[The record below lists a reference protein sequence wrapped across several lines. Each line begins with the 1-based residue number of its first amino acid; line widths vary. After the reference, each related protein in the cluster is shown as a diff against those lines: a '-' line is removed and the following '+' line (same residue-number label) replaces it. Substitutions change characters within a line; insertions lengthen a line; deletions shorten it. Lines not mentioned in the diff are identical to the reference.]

1 MLTNRLIVS
10 LDAASPAERFTAAFG
25 VGFAAMLHV
34 IAPSTGTLR
43 AIAVNIA
50 VAAVVLHVFPRLRAV
65 PVRIVRFAAIVLPT
79 IAFYLFYKQC
89 SLVLHSGNV
98 AWRDADLTQVG
109 EWLTAPMQAG
119 ASPAMTEWL
128 AFCYVV
134 YAPLTVVSAL
144 ALARGVTRLRE
155 AERQIL
161 AMCVMLAACYV
172 LFVLFPVRGPRLV
185 DPSFQSGRMGDGIF
199 SMIALA
205 NQQYGM
211 LFGAAFPSAHVAG
224 AVVLLVP
231 HAWRRSFW
239 FIAPIAVTIPVS
251 TVYFGYH
258 YVADAVIGAIVGLLV
273 CSALGYNRDAVARGR
288 LVLARVIPWVRG
300 RPALLHER
308 GQ

>member
-1 MLTNRLIVS
+1 MLTTRLIAS
-10 LDAASPAERFTAAFG
+10 LDAASPAERFTAGFG
-25 VGFAAMLHV
+25 VGFAALLHI
-34 IAPSTGTLR
+34 IAPSGGTLR
-43 AIAVNIA
+43 AIVVNVA
-50 VAAVVLHVFPRLRAV
+50 VAGVVLHVFPRLRAV
-65 PVRIVRFAAIVLPT
+65 PIRAARFAAIVLPT
-79 IAFYLFYKQC
+79 IVFYLYYKQC
-89 SLVLHSGNV
+89 SLVLHRGNV
-98 AWRDADLTQVG
+98 AWRDAELTQVG

-144 ALARGVTRLRE
+144 ALARGATRLRE

-161 AMCVMLAACYV
+161 AMCVMLASCYV

-185 DPSFQSGRMGDGIF
+185 DPSFQLGRMGDGLF

-239 FIAPIAVTIPVS
+239 FIAPIAITIPVS

-273 CSALGYNRDAVARGR
+273 CSVLGYNRDAALRGR
-288 LVLARVIPWVRG
+288 LVLGRIIPWVRLRPVPLPSRG
-300 RPALLHER
+300 R
-308 GQ
+308 